1 MATKKS
7 FFVLLGLFFITAG
20 FLGFANGVCAK
31 TLKLKV
37 TNIVTKVEAI
47 PIEKIEG
54 RAFLP
59 MLRDGVFVSENGE
72 VGSMKFMGTT
82 YGVAGKDG
90 SLLGY
95 IVYKFGDGSTI
106 VGTMRGTF
114 WPDPEG
120 KLAGIQKA
128 CGEIINGSG
137 RFKGIKGSHTMTGKL
152 LKLVKGE
159 IASKIYNE
167 FILIYTLSP

>member
-20 FLGFANGVCAK
+20 FLGFANGVCAE
-31 TLKLKV
+31 TLKLQV

-47 PIEKIEG
+47 PIEKNEG
-54 RAFLP
+54 PVFLP

-72 VGSMKFMGTT
+72 VGSMKFIGTA
-82 YGVAGKDG
+82 YGVAGKGG

-95 IVYKFGDGSTI
+95 IVYMFGDGSTI
-106 VGTMRGTF
+106 VVTMHGTS

-128 CGEIINGSG
+128 SGEIINGSG
-137 RFKGIKGSHTMTGKL
+137 RFKGIKGSHTMNGKL